1 MKAEFP
7 TIVYC
12 QSESKK
18 KPEHV
23 IIVLKTGPDHPDLQT
38 RPMVNMMQKGTEKA
52 RSKITTINVE
62 FNRLFGIK
70 MFVAVPTIC
79 LCMFDLSEV

>member
-18 KPEHV
+18 KHEHV

-38 RPMVNMMQKGTEKA
+38 GPMVNMMQKGTDKA
-52 RSKITTINVE
+52 RRKITTIVKADIN
-62 FNRLFGIK
+62 FNGMIK
-70 MFVAVPTIC
+70 TQC
-79 LCMFDLSEV
+79 RKKKKNHD

>member
-23 IIVLKTGPDHPDLQT
+23 TIVLKTGLDHPDLQT
-38 RPMVNMMQKGTEKA
+38 RPMVKHDAE
-52 RSKITTINVE
+52 R
-62 FNRLFGIK
+62 NR
-70 MFVAVPTIC
+70 
-79 LCMFDLSEV
+79 